1 VPEILKI
8 GPHTGFDRFR
18 RSDMLTF
25 LKYMEKRWPIEADT
39 KQRVIAAAMA
49 AMSDPELLRK
59 LKPRDFKN
67 YAKILLEAE
76 RQNQMDEHLQAE
88 YDRLDAGQLT
98 ANQGHTLILDGPI
111 RPQVIA
117 AASAS
122 LPSNVS
128 QPPQLP
134 RVEGRVIPD
143 GTQPQLPP
151 PSAKDGSCPPSS
163 TP

>member
-1 VPEILKI
+1 MPEVLKI
-8 GPHTGFDRFR
+8 PPHTGFDRFR

-111 RPQVIA
+111 RPQRAIV
-117 AASAS
+117 STSDS
-122 LPSNVS
+122 LPQSIS
-128 QPPQLP
+128 QQPLP
-134 RVEGRVIPD
+134 KVEGRVIPD
-143 GTQPQLPP
+143 EAPKQLPP
-151 PSAKDGSCPPSS
+151 PAQE
-163 TP
+163 